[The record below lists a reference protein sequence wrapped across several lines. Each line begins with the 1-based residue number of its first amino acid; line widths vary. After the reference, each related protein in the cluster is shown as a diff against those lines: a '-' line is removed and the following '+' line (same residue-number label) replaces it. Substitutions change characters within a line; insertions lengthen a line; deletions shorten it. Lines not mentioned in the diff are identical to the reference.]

1 MKVAG
6 PFVVNNRTRGAILAA
21 NVQLADTP
29 RSRRIGLLQHQM
41 LEPGEGLWMYPTQAI
56 HTFGMRFSIDVAFL
70 DRRLR
75 VKRVYH
81 RLAPFRL
88 TSLVWGARS
97 VLELAPGSLASTGTA
112 VGDEL
117 QFSLREEPP
126 ACRGSR

>member
-1 MKVAG
+1 MHLA
-6 PFVVNNRTRGAILAA
+6 VVPDE
-21 NVQLADTP
+21 V
-29 RSRRIGLLQHQM
+29 SRRSLSV
-41 LEPGEGLWMYPTQAI
+41 PRTQAI
-56 HTFGMRFSIDVAFL
+56 DALEPTGSGVSLDGVFELAATDRVDAFRAALAHLMVDGGSPDAFL

-81 RLAPFRL
+81 ALAPFRL

-117 QFSLREEPP
+117 QFSP
-126 ACRGSR
+126 AEDTE